1 MDYEDI
7 DKSLQ
12 IKLIEITSEDPY
24 SLSPRTLFYNILN
37 STGSYKTLAMIFEVP
52 EELIKEIKETYK
64 QDG

>member
-12 IKLIEITSEDPY
+12 IRLIEITSQDPY

-37 STGSYKTLAMIFEVP
+37 SSGSNESLAKIFEVD
-52 EELIKEIKETYK
+52 EELIKEIKDKYK
-64 QDG
+64 KAR

>member
-37 STGSYKTLAMIFEVP
+37 SSGSNESLAKVFEVP
-52 EELIKEIKETYK
+52 EELIKEIKSKYK
-64 QDG
+64 KTR